1 VLLLRKAYSIKEKEQ
16 IFLKYRFKLSIFQL
30 NLLLLSQIS
39 MFGFLE
45 VAFQSLICIFIQIM
59 FAMSKLSTIILK
71 YLDLQPN
78 LAKIYLTPEG
88 DHDNKIFLVI
98 KMFNRKIIQE

>member
-1 VLLLRKAYSIKEKEQ
+1 
-16 IFLKYRFKLSIFQL
+16 
-30 NLLLLSQIS
+30 
-39 MFGFLE
+39 
-45 VAFQSLICIFIQIM
+45 M

-78 LAKIYLTPEG
+78 LAKIYLTPEE

-98 KMFNRKIIQE
+98 KMFNRNIISRITLRSKQ